1 MVQQRTC
8 DYTGED
14 IEPGTGKMFVKKDG
28 TILWFKDSKAQKNYM
43 MGRES
48 RDLEWIGY
56 EEAAEEAETEAD
68 AEAEADEEAESEAA
82 DEEAD
87 EADDSDADEDAEEDE
102 AADSDEEDAEEE
114 EAEA

>member
-14 IEPGTGKMFVKKDG
+14 IEPGTGKMFVKRDG
-28 TILWFKDSKAQKNYM
+28 TVLWFKDSKAQKNYM

-56 EEAAEEAETEAD
+56 EEVEAE
-68 AEAEADEEAESEAA
+68 
-82 DEEAD
+82 
-87 EADDSDADEDAEEDE
+87 
-102 AADSDEEDAEEE
+102 
-114 EAEA
+114 

>member
-56 EEAAEEAETEAD
+56 EEEAEEAE
-68 AEAEADEEAESEAA
+68 AEAEAEVEADEEAESEADEA
-82 DEEAD
+82 EETEEA
-87 EADDSDADEDAEEDE
+87 ESEESDAAEDSEE
-102 AADSDEEDAEEE
+102 EEAEEE
-114 EAEA
+114 EAQA

>member
-14 IEPGTGKMFVKKDG
+14 IEPGTGKMFVLKDG
-28 TILWFKDSKAQKNYM
+28 TVLWFKDSKAQKNYM

-56 EEAAEEAETEAD
+56 EEADAEEADESEAEEAEQ
-68 AEAEADEEAESEAA
+68 EADEE

-87 EADDSDADEDAEEDE
+87 ADEAEEADADESEDE
-102 AADSDEEDAEEE
+102 VDADSEADEPEEE